1 MKGYDEFITIFGDI
15 SVLQVAEV
23 ILAGIFLRFCYIKLR
38 DFLIKQHE
46 AQVKRDEQLKEAL
59 DGVHMYP
66 TYRQQSI
73 EIQHQL
79 QEEIMSLR
87 KMQEEYMVRLQ
98 NMEDRSQRRDRNR
111 IRDRLLESYRYYT
124 SIDQNPSQS
133 WTRMESDAF
142 WDLFA
147 DYEDAGGNGYIHTV
161 VQPAMDRL
169 HIIEMNEKH

>member
-1 MKGYDEFITIFGDI
+1 MKGYDQFVSVFGDI
-15 SVLQVAEV
+15 TVLHAAEV
-23 ILAGIFLRFCYIKLR
+23 LIACAFLYFCYKKLR

-66 TYRQQSI
+66 VYRQQSI

-79 QEEIMSLR
+79 QAEILSLR

-124 SIDQNPSQS
+124 SVDQNPSQS

-161 VQPAMDRL
+161 VQPAMGRL